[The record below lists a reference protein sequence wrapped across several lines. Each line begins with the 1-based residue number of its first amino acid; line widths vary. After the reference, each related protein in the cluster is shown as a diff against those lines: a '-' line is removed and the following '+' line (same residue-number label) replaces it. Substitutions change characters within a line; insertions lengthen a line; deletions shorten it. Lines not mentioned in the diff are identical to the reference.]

1 MEWCVPNF
9 TPELY
14 IETTLYEHMVTSHVS
29 EKKYSNCQTVW
40 VLFCACMITDACK
53 YTCRFVSTIQKALT
67 QMNAHTNAHV
77 HTTTYTCTCNTQICI
92 YIYAHNITHTS
103 THNTMCTQDGA
114 CPLHIASQEGHD
126 RTVEMLL
133 QAGATVDLQD
143 KVEDCYY
150 LFICHLCCPMCII
163 HCTLSMQKW
172 FVHYRLLTQKLMLS
186 VWGQSSERCLGSPG
200 QSPRAD
206 LHRQRVTRLD

>member
-1 MEWCVPNF
+1 MCAKFYSWA
-9 TPELY
+9 LY
-14 IETTLYEHMVTSHVS
+14 KDYIIWTYGDITMCW
-29 EKKYSNCQTVW
+29 EKNIAIAKTVW

-77 HTTTYTCTCNTQICI
+77 HTTTHTCTCNTQICI

-163 HCTLSMQKW
+163 HCTLSMQK
-172 FVHYRLLTQKLMLS
+172 
-186 VWGQSSERCLGSPG
+186 
-200 QSPRAD
+200 
-206 LHRQRVTRLD
+206 